1 MKSTILFAY
10 LLHCVTL
17 VAAIGFKGK
26 IEGIPQ
32 VNELFKTRN
41 KIVPNG
47 QNYNNRIQV
56 DLYPSDSFTP
66 ISTIIDSKYNFKFT
80 SLQPGEYELIV
91 NSYDFNFFNNRFKIV
106 ASDDSVVAYEHKLDE
121 NSYNVS
127 SAVDLNDKSPLVIN
141 YFNTKEFYQSTG
153 GSLKELLMNSPL
165 GFIFRN
171 RALTITF
178 SICVAV
184 MIAPY
189 ILKVVNPEF
198 YAELNDIQTQ
208 VAKERIE
215 KVEQAETPV
224 KSTGVSRPTGAK
236 QRR

>member
-1 MKSTILFAY
+1 MKLTIIIAY
-10 LLHCVTL
+10 LFHCITL
-17 VAAIGFKGK
+17 TLATGFKGK
-26 IEGIPQ
+26 IQGIPE
-32 VNELFKTRN
+32 VNELFKTKN

-47 QNYNNRIQV
+47 ENYNNRIQV

-66 ISTIIDSKYNFKFT
+66 ISTIIDSNYNFKFN

-91 NSYDFNFFNNRFKIV
+91 NSYDFTFYNNRFKII
-106 ASDDSVVAYEHKLDE
+106 ASDDSVIAYEHKLGE

-127 SAVDLNDKSPLVIN
+127 SAVELNDKSPLVIN
-141 YFNTKEFYQSTG
+141 YFATKEFYQYAG
-153 GSLKELLMNSPL
+153 GSLKDMILNSPF
-165 GFIFRN
+165 GFVIKN

-184 MIAPY
+184 MVAPY

-198 YAELNDIQTQ
+198 YAELNDIQTK
-208 VAKERIE
+208 VAQERLE
-215 KVEQAETPV
+215 KVEKAETPI
-224 KSTGVSRPTGAK
+224 KSTGANRPIGAK